1 MEILV
6 PHHPSV
12 EGITKMREQYPGV
25 HFVEMSDLK
34 TYTGRQ
40 GSREDHDELRARG
53 MCLTRGRL
61 IALTEDHGVLAA
73 EWTAHFAQA
82 QGEPCAAVGW
92 ERFYGAM
99 RARLADAAWRLF
111 WCVFALGLPA
121 SILARMTISA
131 WRKRRTM
138 LPFLRA
144 LLFTTALV
152 MSWSYGQLVGYW
164 PGRAN
169 ALGAKVADAVRRR
182 LRMSP

>member
-12 EGITKMREQYPGV
+12 EGIVKMPEQFPGV

-34 TYTGRQ
+34 TYTDGQ

-61 IALTEDHGVLAA
+61 IALTEDHGALAA
-73 EWTAHFAQA
+73 GWTAHFVQA
-82 QGEPCAAVGW
+82 HGEPCAAVGW
-92 ERFYGAM
+92 WERLYGAM
-99 RARLADAAWRLF
+99 RAPLADVAWRLF
-111 WCVFALGLPA
+111 WCVFALGLPVL
-121 SILARMTISA
+121 IVAR
-131 WRKRRTM
+131 
-138 LPFLRA
+138 
-144 LLFTTALV
+144 LV
-152 MSWSYGQLVGYW
+152 MSWSYGQLVGYR